1 MTTSLC
7 FSRLARGLAL
17 GATVLSFACANGGCG
32 DAQSSK
38 KPTRDARV
46 SGSVEVCSGHFGKC
60 SLVAATV
67 TLLSVH
73 GAALGGPVDKTYA
86 THGRF
91 SFVVAPGT
99 YFPSA
104 STAQARVA
112 DRRCI
117 AGESRTLAQAA
128 QLSPGNGRAAEDAP
142 ATARSLRKIGI
153 ASGYIVEP

>member
-7 FSRLARGLAL
+7 FSGLVRGLAL
-17 GATVLSFACANGGCG
+17 GATVLGFACADGGCG
-32 DAQSSK
+32 AQSARK
-38 KPTRDARV
+38 APRDARL
-46 SGSVEVCSGHFGKC
+46 SGSVEVCSRNHGKC

-73 GAALGGPVDKTYA
+73 GAALGSPVDKTYA
-86 THGRF
+86 AHGRF

-112 DRRCI
+112 SHRCI
-117 AGESRTLAQAA
+117 AGEAPVRAGEDVTDSVICLPRIPRAGAKRREAA
-128 QLSPGNGRAAEDAP
+128 F
-142 ATARSLRKIGI
+142 
-153 ASGYIVEP
+153 